1 MGGESMNGDYCKLG
15 AELSNMDIIF
25 IRKLLLETA
34 IGVHQWER
42 EQRRVLR
49 LDLELGTD
57 IRAAAASDDLRQTVD
72 YQALADAVR
81 SLVAQ
86 REVQLLETLAE
97 EIATL
102 VLQQFPVRWLRLRLQ
117 KPGVPS
123 GAAAAGI
130 IIERHATHG

>member
-1 MGGESMNGDYCKLG
+1 MGGESMHGDYRKPDT
-15 AELSNMDIIF
+15 EWSNMDIIF

-57 IRAAAASDDLRQTVD
+57 IRAAAASDDLRQTLD
-72 YQALADAVR
+72 YQAIADAVR

-86 REVQLLETLAE
+86 RQVQLLETLAE
-97 EIATL
+97 EIAAL
-102 VLQQFPVRWLRLRLQ
+102 LLQQFPVRWLRLRLQ
-117 KPGVPS
+117 KHGVPS
-123 GAAAAGI
+123 GATAAGI
-130 IIERHATHG
+130 LIERHATHG